1 MRPTALFAT
10 VAKTG
15 GKVNMSRRQTDV
27 TQHHD
32 RWQLQKPAPPDP
44 DHDTKCFRHVRDD
57 ITRDAEEIERSRVRQ

>member
-1 MRPTALFAT
+1 
-10 VAKTG
+10 
-15 GKVNMSRRQTDV
+15 MSRRQTDV